1 MKNMAKNENVLM
13 NLYSEPLCPPLKIQ
27 KKQDPN
33 LQSDYNQKIFEN
45 VPAVQYNYVNLGLL
59 MLTGIQRER
68 Q

>member
-1 MKNMAKNENVLM
+1 MAKNENVLM
-13 NLYSEPLCPPLKIQ
+13 NLYSEPLSPPLKIQ

-33 LQSDYNQKIFEN
+33 LQSDNNQKIFEN

-59 MLTGIQRER
+59 MLTGIQSYWER